1 MASQKTSRKTS
12 QKTSEKTR
20 RRIGD
25 LVAASAGLVV
35 LVVCGFVV
43 RDGTVGSLERSVF
56 NAING
61 LPDAL
66 TPVMDAVQLLGVLV
80 VGPVVAAVAL
90 VLRRWGLAIA
100 ALLVTG
106 GKLLAERTVWELVL
120 RSRPGTSIADA
131 VVRGGA
137 PASGVS
143 FVSGHVVLV
152 TGLAWVITPY
162 LRGRWRILPWV
173 VAAVVSF
180 ARIYLGAHAPLDVV
194 GGVGLGLAVGG
205 LTNLAVGVPGADGR
219 GRDPSEAPEAD

>member
-1 MASQKTSRKTS
+1 MASQKTSQKPS
-12 QKTSEKTR
+12 QTTR

-25 LVAASAGLVV
+25 LVAASAGLIV
-35 LVVCGFVV
+35 LIACGFVV
-43 RDGTVGSLERSVF
+43 RDGTVGSLELRVF
-56 NAING
+56 HAING

-66 TPVMDAVQLLGVLV
+66 TPVMNAAQLLGVLV
-80 VGPVVAAVAL
+80 VGPVVAAGAL
-90 VLRRWGLAIA
+90 ILRRWRLAIA
-100 ALLVTG
+100 ALVVTA
-106 GKLLAERTVWELVL
+106 GKLLAERTVWELVQ
-120 RSRPGTSIADA
+120 RSRPGTTIPDA
-131 VVRGGA
+131 FVRAGA

-194 GGVGLGLAVGG
+194 GGVGLGLVVGG

-219 GRDPSEAPEAD
+219 VRDPSEVPEAD